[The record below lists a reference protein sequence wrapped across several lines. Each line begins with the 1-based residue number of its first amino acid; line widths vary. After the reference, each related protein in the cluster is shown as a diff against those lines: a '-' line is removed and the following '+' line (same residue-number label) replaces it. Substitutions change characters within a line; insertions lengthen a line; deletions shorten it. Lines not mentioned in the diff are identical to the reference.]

1 MRGNKWCDICKKVFL
16 FNSTLEKHMKT
27 HKMQRS
33 QWHHC
38 PHNVCYS
45 KFKSKS
51 DLKCCMKGHDAI
63 DSGKTFPCQQC
74 GYIGKTCKRLANHKH
89 VHKEHRCHYAGC
101 DAVYNHQQ
109 LIV

>member
-1 MRGNKWCDICKKVFL
+1 M
-16 FNSTLEKHMKT
+16 TT

-38 PHNVCYS
+38 PCNVFDS

-51 DLKCCMKGHDAI
+51 DLKHYTEGHDTI

-74 GYIGKTCKRLANHKH
+74 IYIVKRLKGQLDHKKCIRNIDAT
-89 VHKEHRCHYAGC
+89 VQGVMLFTINSRNCLITIKESHF
-101 DAVYNHQQ
+101 
-109 LIV
+109 

>member
-1 MRGNKWCDICKKVFL
+1 
-16 FNSTLEKHMKT
+16 MKT

-38 PHNVCYS
+38 HHNDCDS

-51 DLKCCMKGHDAI
+51 DLKHHTEDYDAL
-63 DSGKTFPCQQC
+63 DSGKTFPSQQC
-74 GYIGKTCKRLANHKH
+74 NYIGKTPKRLTDHKQ

-101 DAVYNHQQ
+101 NAVYNHQQ
-109 LIV
+109 KLLNHNKGE